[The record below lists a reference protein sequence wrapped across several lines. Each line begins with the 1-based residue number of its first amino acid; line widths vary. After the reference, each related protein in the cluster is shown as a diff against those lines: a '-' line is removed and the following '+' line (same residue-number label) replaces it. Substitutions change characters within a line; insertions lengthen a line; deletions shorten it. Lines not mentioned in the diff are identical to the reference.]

1 MQLTEFSF
9 GEFSFLDFSSFFR
22 MKRKGGMMMLTV
34 EEKAF
39 LDHYKKSPYHRF
51 YEIERF
57 VSLSEKLR
65 KRSPQ
70 ADKN

>member
-1 MQLTEFSF
+1 
-9 GEFSFLDFSSFFR
+9 
-22 MKRKGGMMMLTV
+22 MLTV

-51 YEIERF
+51 YEVERF

-70 ADKN
+70 ADKNYTF

>member
-1 MQLTEFSF
+1 
-9 GEFSFLDFSSFFR
+9 
-22 MKRKGGMMMLTV
+22 MMLTV
-34 EEKAF
+34 EEKDF

-57 VSLSEKLR
+57 VWLSEKLH
-65 KRSPQ
+65 KRSSK